1 MKYIYS
7 CCRNS
12 KLFGV
17 VFTVSFIG
25 TFLLQKFSRKTSF
38 GILIY
43 LNYDIV
49 FKTTFLT
56 KSRYLFIQLVYIL
69 VSATFLNGILKTDK
83 KLRFVCLLLD
93 RNNKQKII
101 AIFLIPR
108 ISRLIHKQYGDF
120 WS

>member
-1 MKYIYS
+1 MKYIYF
-7 CCRNS
+7 CCRNI

-17 VFTVSFIG
+17 VFTISFIG

-38 GILIY
+38 GILIFV
-43 LNYDIV
+43 NYDIV

-56 KSRYLFIQLVYIL
+56 KSCYLFIQLVYIL
-69 VSATFLNGILKTDK
+69 VSATFLNGILKTNK
-83 KLRFVCLLLD
+83 KKRFVCLLSD
-93 RNNKQKII
+93 RNNTQKII
-101 AIFLIPR
+101 AIFQIPR